1 MSFQIILFVF
11 LIVGPILLAWFKG
24 DTLLNYLDARRQ
36 SKQQQRRQ
44 RSTRALPVRETIMD
58 RLLEVETTRNHI
70 EGRIGEALA
79 HFRQVTENGRA
90 LTANKAAASILDD
103 LEKVVLSRESM
114 FHDYLDTACL
124 QSDTIEVMTQEVTLL
139 REAAELDLH
148 AVVPP
153 TGAAMHLLE
162 TLKQAEQK
170 RVQIDQRLNRLG
182 KA

>member
-1 MSFQIILFVF
+1 MSLQIILFLV

-24 DTLLNYLDARRQ
+24 DALLNYLDGRRQ
-36 SKQQQRRQ
+36 SKQQLKRQ
-44 RSTRALPVRETIMD
+44 RSTRALPVREAVMET
-58 RLLEVETTRNHI
+58 LLQVETRRNHI

-79 HFRQVTENGRA
+79 HFRQATENGRA
-90 LTANKAAASILDD
+90 LTANKAAAAILDD

-124 QSDTIEVMTQEVTLL
+124 QSDTIEAMTREVTLL
-139 REAAELDLH
+139 REATEIDRNAATL
-148 AVVPP
+148 P
-153 TGAAMHLLE
+153 TGAALHLLE

-182 KA
+182 QA